1 MSIRFLISCLALGLL
16 AAGGC
21 AEWPKVV
28 TDFDSSAEFSAFR
41 TFAFSGITDRGK
53 EVGPSDNSPLRGR
66 IKEMVVE
73 QLAAKGLRQVGVE
86 DRPDLLVHIFF
97 GVKDKQHVQSTGM
110 TPGLYGPGYGWG
122 PGYYGRGA
130 GYNGMGPGYYGRQVE
145 AYEYHD
151 GEWDRVNSNRVT
163 TYEERVGTLIVDLA
177 APSKKEL
184 VWRSVIKAALGDN
197 LEENFQ
203 MANKGVAKAFKDY
216 PPGK

>member
-28 TDFDSSAEFSAFR
+28 TDFDSSAEFSAFH

-66 IKEMVVE
+66 IKEMVDE
-73 QLAAKGLRQVGVE
+73 QLAAKGLPASQHGGPSRPAGTHFLWREGQATCPEYWHDAGPLWSRVRVGA
-86 DRPDLLVHIFF
+86 RLLRE
-97 GVKDKQHVQSTGM
+97 GG
-110 TPGLYGPGYGWG
+110 
-122 PGYYGRGA
+122 
-130 GYNGMGPGYYGRQVE
+130 GYNGMGPGYYGRPVE
-145 AYEYHD
+145 TYEYHD

-163 TYEERVGTLIVDLA
+163 TYEDRVGTLIVDLA
-177 APSKKEL
+177 ASSKKEL
-184 VWRSVIKAALGDN
+184 VWRAVIKAALGDN
-197 LEENFQ
+197 LEKNFE

>member
-1 MSIRFLISCLALGLL
+1 MMNIRFLIACLALGLL

-21 AEWPKVV
+21 AEWPKVH
-28 TDFDSSAEFSAFR
+28 TDFDPSAEFSAFH

-66 IKEMVVE
+66 IKQMVDE
-73 QLAAKGLRQVGVE
+73 QLAGKGLRQVGVE

-122 PGYYGRGA
+122 SGYYGG
-130 GYNGMGPGYYGRQVE
+130 GTGYGRQVE
-145 AYEYHD
+145 AYQYQD
-151 GEWDRVNSNRVT
+151 GEWEPVKLNGVT

-177 APSKKEL
+177 HSSKKEL
-184 VWRSVIKAALGDN
+184 VWRAVIKAALGDN
-197 LEENFQ
+197 LEENFK
-203 MANKGVAKAFKDY
+203 MANKGVAKAFKAY
-216 PPGK
+216 PPAK